1 MSSLQRLPVIL
12 PGDMRNFG
20 LLYDTIADNWF
31 AEEPS
36 RISWFLQLLA
46 SVDDDGVVEMSR
58 AKYGSL
64 FKSTPD
70 AAFYFL
76 KQLSKRKVVTLEQH
90 ARSTQVTIC
99 KIDDYDVVTRKLYA
113 NCTQT
118 EDATRNLH
126 ANYTQVN
133 DGKSECYDHF
143 TRDLH
148 ATYTQTEDEQ
158 RTERR
163 KETSLSPTPPIT
175 KEKNKEKKPLTR
187 SCAPDFVG
195 NASQISDKELEKQK
209 KAEERKRKSEER
221 KEKEKTLVTKA
232 RGVFEEYYRELYDAD
247 YYWQA
252 KDAVAMKRLLQ
263 KITFGRT
270 NRKTPLPCED
280 DDLLKALDVFLR
292 MINKSW
298 LMNNFSVNKID
309 GQYNEIVS
317 EIKNKN
323 NHVTRTTASTQNSTA
338 LLANQAANLLNDIAK
353 ADELYY
359 RGEQGSDETS

>member
-1 MSSLQRLPVIL
+1 
-12 PGDMRNFG
+12 MRDFG
-20 LLYDTIADNWF
+20 LLYETIADPWF
-31 AEEPS
+31 AEEPK
-36 RISWFLQLLA
+36 RITWFLQLLA
-46 SVDDDGVVEMSR
+46 SVDDAGVVEMSR
-58 AKYGSL
+58 AKFGSL
-64 FKSTPD
+64 FKATPD

-76 KQLSKRKVVTLEQH
+76 QQLSKRELITLEQH
-90 ARSTQVTIC
+90 ARSTQITVC
-99 KIDDYDVVTRKLYA
+99 HIDGYDVTTRKQHA
-113 NCTQT
+113 NSTQT
-118 EDATRNLH
+118 DDDTRDLH

-143 TRDLH
+143 ARNLH
-148 ATYTQTEDEQ
+148 ANSTQTEEEQ
-158 RTERR
+158 RIENR

-175 KEKNKEKKPLTR
+175 KEKIKEKKPLTR

-195 NASQISDKELEKQK
+195 TALPLPDKDSEKERKAEERRK
-209 KAEERKRKSEER
+209 KAEERKA
-221 KEKEKTLVTKA
+221 KEKSLITKA
-232 RGVFEEYYRELYDAD
+232 REVFETYYHELYDAD

-270 NRKTPLPCED
+270 NRAQPLPCED
-280 DDLLKALDVFLR
+280 DDLLKALDIFLR
-292 MINKSW
+292 MINKAW

-323 NHVTRTTASTQNSTA
+323 NHVSRIKKSQQTSTA
-338 LLANQAANLLNDIAK
+338 ILANQAAGLLNDIAK

-359 RGEQGSDETS
+359 RGEQGGSGTS